1 MILYVK
7 NLKRFHIQKKSPLEL
22 TNSAKLKIQ
31 NQHLGISCILIH
43 YNDQIKKKIKGKK
56 IPRPTALERIKYLEK
71 KLTKEVQD

>member
-7 NLKRFHIQKKSPLEL
+7 NLKDSTYKKKSPLEL

-56 IPRPTALERIKYLEK
+56 SHVL
-71 KLTKEVQD
+71 